1 MVSTRGYSSKPI
13 DVLVALANDGRI
25 VGAKLVEHHEPI
37 VLIGIP
43 QAKVDHFISGY
54 VGLNFVELPPAAAPS
69 VSVDIIS
76 RATVTLMVISDSIT
90 LRPSP
95 VARAHGI
102 DKTAAARGLAPIAAR
117 VVDDKQDTPQSWQAL
132 LDAGAVRNLRL
143 TPEDVD
149 RAFRE
154 SGRADAAAGGDG
166 KSDDDTFIDLYAALV
181 SVPAIG
187 RSLLGDTE
195 WQRLKERLKPGQQAV
210 LVAGNGS
217 YSFKGSG
224 YVRGGIFDRI
234 EVIQDEGSFR
244 FRDRNHQRLA
254 DVVAEGAPAFREVAL
269 FVVPDDAILDP
280 VAPWRLQLMV
290 QRVLSVKDKAFVTFD
305 LGYDLPSA

>member
-1 MVSTRGYSSKPI
+1 MASTRRP
-13 DVLVALANDGRI
+13 
-25 VGAKLVEHHEPI
+25 
-37 VLIGIP
+37 
-43 QAKVDHFISGY
+43 
-54 VGLNFVELPPAAAPS
+54 PPAQQAAP
-69 VSVDIIS
+69 V
-76 RATVTLMVISDSIT
+76 
-90 LRPSP
+90 
-95 VARAHGI
+95 
-102 DKTAAARGLAPIAAR
+102 AAR

-154 SGRADAAAGGDG
+154 SGRADAAASGDG

-254 DVVAEGAPAFREVAL
+254 DVVAEGAPPRSAKSRCS
-269 FVVPDDAILDP
+269 
-280 VAPWRLQLMV
+280 WCR
-290 QRVLSVKDKAFVTFD
+290 TT
-305 LGYDLPSA
+305 PSWTRSRPGACNSWCSACSA